1 MLKNPIYS
9 NLQFL
14 KSELAWLARKS
25 IDFLVRITTNKPTF
39 ELSQK
44 KKLLM
49 NRYTIAR
56 IFKAKSLFIKKI
68 EFLSFLKILQF
79 QFQFKIMIK
88 LKGSLIDL
96 NF

>member
-1 MLKNPIYS
+1 
-9 NLQFL
+9 
-14 KSELAWLARKS
+14 
-25 IDFLVRITTNKPTF
+25 
-39 ELSQK
+39 
-44 KKLLM
+44 M